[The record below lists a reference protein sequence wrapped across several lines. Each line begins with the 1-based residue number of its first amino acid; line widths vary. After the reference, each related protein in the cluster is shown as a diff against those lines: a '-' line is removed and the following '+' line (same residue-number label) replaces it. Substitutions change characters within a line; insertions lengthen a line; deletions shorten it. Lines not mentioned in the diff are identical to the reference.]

1 MRDKLAIESNISSQ
15 KNQMSRSFE
24 YLGDVEVFLAVLE
37 HGSFT
42 AAATALSSTPSVLS
56 RAVGRLELRLG
67 QQLMRRTT
75 RRIGLTDAGRRYLDQ
90 ARGAFDLL
98 RQAEQEA
105 RSDSAALGGRVRISA
120 PTTYG
125 HHRLPALLQ
134 PFIARHPQVRLEL
147 NITNRN
153 VDLIA
158 EGFDMAIRLGTLPDS
173 GLVAR
178 KLEDAPLRLVAA
190 PAYLA
195 RAGTPRTLDELAAHA
210 CLPFV
215 MPRTGRHGAWSFLVD
230 GEDLEW
236 QPQAALEVSDDVL
249 GTVSLAEH
257 GIGIC
262 QSYDYVV
269 RDRLTSGRLVEVLP
283 QLGGRT
289 RPFSLVYAPHRHAS
303 AAARAL
309 IDALCGAAG

>member
-1 MRDKLAIESNISSQ
+1 
-15 KNQMSRSFE
+15 
-24 YLGDVEVFLAVLE
+24 
-37 HGSFT
+37 
-42 AAATALSSTPSVLS
+42 
-56 RAVGRLELRLG
+56 
-67 QQLMRRTT
+67 MRRTT
-75 RRIGLTDAGRRYLDQ
+75 RRIGLTDAGRHYLDQ

-190 PAYLA
+190 PDYLA
-195 RAGTPRTLDELAAHA
+195 RAGTPRTLDDLAAHA

-230 GEDLEW
+230 GEDIEW

-262 QSYDYVV
+262 QSYDFVV
-269 RDRLTSGRLVEVLP
+269 RDRLASGRLVEVLP

-309 IDALCGAAG
+309 IDALCGVAG

>member
-1 MRDKLAIESNISSQ
+1 
-15 KNQMSRSFE
+15 MSRSFA
-24 YLGDVEVFLAVLE
+24 YLGDVEVFLAVVE
-37 HGSFT
+37 HSSFT

-190 PAYLA
+190 PGYLA
-195 RAGTPRTLDELAAHA
+195 RAGTPRTLDDLAAHA

-215 MPRTGRHGAWSFLVD
+215 MPRTGRHGAWSFLVG
-230 GEDLEW
+230 GEDIEW

-262 QSYDYVV
+262 QSYDFVV
-269 RDRLTSGRLVEVLP
+269 RDRLASGRLVEVLS

-309 IDALCGAAG
+309 IDALCAAAG

>member
-1 MRDKLAIESNISSQ
+1 
-15 KNQMSRSFE
+15 MSRSFE
-24 YLGDVEVFLAVLE
+24 YLGDVEVFLAVVE

-90 ARGAFDLL
+90 ARGAVDLL

-190 PAYLA
+190 PDYLA
-195 RAGTPRTLDELAAHA
+195 RAGTPRTLDDLAAHA

-215 MPRTGRHGAWSFLVD
+215 MPRTGRHGTWSFLVD
-230 GEDLEW
+230 GEDIEW

-262 QSYDYVV
+262 QSYDFVV
-269 RDRLTSGRLVEVLP
+269 RDRLASGRLVEVLP

-309 IDALCGAAG
+309 IDALCGVAG